1 MKTRVLTLFLCL
13 LVGLLVGF
21 LTGCST
27 PRKLTA
33 SKEEKTKVNQ
43 ETKETN
49 TGTSSTFVDTTKTD
63 GVEITYTKVEY
74 YPPEPNKE
82 PTPEPEGQVI
92 PGKTSQSEGNRN
104 KEPTSAKKQ
113 PPNKGPIKSIEQL
126 TIKQNSEEKGVSQSQ
141 EANASAKEEVTTT
154 DTDKKEADTEQPAA
168 DPYRWRYILA
178 ILVIVIVA
186 GTVVYFW
193 LRKTKVGITV
203 TSFIK
208 KIFCS

>member
-1 MKTRVLTLFLCL
+1 MKTRLLTLLLC
-13 LVGLLVGF
+13 LLVGF

-27 PRKLTA
+27 PRKLIA
-33 SKEEKTKVNQ
+33 SKEEKTKVDQ
-43 ETKETN
+43 ATKETN

-74 YPPEPNKE
+74 YPPETNRE
-82 PTPEPEGQVI
+82 STPEPEGQVT
-92 PGKTSQSEGNRN
+92 PGKTNRPEGNRS
-104 KEPTSAKKQ
+104 KEPTPAKKQ

-154 DTDKKEADTEQPAA
+154 DTDKKEANTEQPAA

>member
-1 MKTRVLTLFLCL
+1 MKTRLLTLLLC
-13 LVGLLVGF
+13 LLVGF

-27 PRKLTA
+27 PRKLIA
-33 SKEEKTKVNQ
+33 SKEEKTKVDQ
-43 ETKETN
+43 ATKETN

-63 GVEITYTKVEY
+63 GVEITYTKIEY
-74 YPPEPNKE
+74 YSPETNRE
-82 PTPEPEGQVI
+82 PTPEPEGQVT
-92 PGKTSQSEGNRN
+92 PGKTNRPEGNRN
-104 KEPTSAKKQ
+104 KEPTPAKKQ

-154 DTDKKEADTEQPAA
+154 DTDKKEANTEQPAA

-208 KIFCS
+208 KFFCS

>member
-1 MKTRVLTLFLCL
+1 MKTRLLTLLLC
-13 LVGLLVGF
+13 LLVGF

-27 PRKLTA
+27 PRKLIA
-33 SKEEKTKVNQ
+33 SKEEKTKVDQ
-43 ETKETN
+43 ATKETN

-63 GVEITYTKVEY
+63 GVEITYTKIEY
-74 YPPEPNKE
+74 YPPETNRE
-82 PTPEPEGQVI
+82 PTPEPEGQVT
-92 PGKTSQSEGNRN
+92 PGKTNRPEGNRS
-104 KEPTSAKKQ
+104 KEPTPAKKQ

-154 DTDKKEADTEQPAA
+154 DTDKKEANTEQPAA

>member
-1 MKTRVLTLFLCL
+1 MKTRLLTLLLC
-13 LVGLLVGF
+13 LLVGF

-27 PRKLTA
+27 PRKLIA
-33 SKEEKTKVNQ
+33 SKEEKTKVDQ
-43 ETKETN
+43 ATKETN

-63 GVEITYTKVEY
+63 GVEITYTKIEY
-74 YPPEPNKE
+74 YPPEANRE
-82 PTPEPEGQVI
+82 PTPEPEGQVT
-92 PGKTSQSEGNRN
+92 PGKTNRPEGSRS
-104 KEPTSAKKQ
+104 KEPTPAKKQ

-154 DTDKKEADTEQPAA
+154 DIDKKEANTEQPAA

>member
-1 MKTRVLTLFLCL
+1 MKTRLLTLFLC
-13 LVGLLVGF
+13 LLVGF

-27 PRKLTA
+27 PRKLITN
-33 SKEEKTKVNQ
+33 KEEKTKVD
-43 ETKETN
+43 EAMKETN
-49 TGTSSTFVDTTKTD
+49 TGTSSTFLDTTKTN
-63 GVEITYTKVEY
+63 GVEVTYTKIEY
-74 YPPEPNKE
+74 YPPETNRE
-82 PTPEPEGQVI
+82 PTPEPEGQVT
-92 PGKTSQSEGNRN
+92 PGKTSQYEGNRN
-104 KEPTSAKKQ
+104 KEPTPAKKQ

-126 TIKQNSEEKGVSQSQ
+126 TIKQNSEEKGVSQRQ
-141 EANASAKEEVTTT
+141 EANVSAKEETTTT
-154 DTDKKEADTEQPAA
+154 DIDKKEANTEQPAA

-193 LRKTKVGITV
+193 LRKTKVGIMV

>member
-1 MKTRVLTLFLCL
+1 MKTRLLTLLLC
-13 LVGLLVGF
+13 LLVGF

-27 PRKLTA
+27 PRKLIA
-33 SKEEKTKVNQ
+33 SKEEKTKVDQ
-43 ETKETN
+43 STKETN

-74 YPPEPNKE
+74 YPPETNRE
-82 PTPEPEGQVI
+82 LTPEPEGQVT
-92 PGKTSQSEGNRN
+92 PGKTNRPEGNRS
-104 KEPTSAKKQ
+104 KEPTPAKKQ

-154 DTDKKEADTEQPAA
+154 DTDKKEANTEQPAA

>member
-1 MKTRVLTLFLCL
+1 MKTRLLTLLLC
-13 LVGLLVGF
+13 LLVGF

-27 PRKLTA
+27 PRKLIA
-33 SKEEKTKVNQ
+33 SKEEKTKVDQ
-43 ETKETN
+43 ATKETN

-63 GVEITYTKVEY
+63 GVEITYTKIEY
-74 YPPEPNKE
+74 YPPETNRE
-82 PTPEPEGQVI
+82 PTPEPEGQVT
-92 PGKTSQSEGNRN
+92 PGKTNRPEGNRN
-104 KEPTSAKKQ
+104 KEPTPAKKQ

-154 DTDKKEADTEQPAA
+154 DTDKKEANTEQPAA

-208 KIFCS
+208 KFFCS

>member
-1 MKTRVLTLFLCL
+1 MKTRLLTLLLCL
-13 LVGLLVGF
+13 LVVF

-27 PRKLTA
+27 PRKLIA
-33 SKEEKTKVNQ
+33 SKEEKTKVDQ
-43 ETKETN
+43 ATKETN

-63 GVEITYTKVEY
+63 GVEITYTKIEY
-74 YPPEPNKE
+74 YPPETNRE
-82 PTPEPEGQVI
+82 QTPEPEGQVT
-92 PGKTSQSEGNRN
+92 PGKTNRPEGSRS
-104 KEPTSAKKQ
+104 KEPTPAKKQ

-154 DTDKKEADTEQPAA
+154 DINKKEANTEQPAA

>member
-1 MKTRVLTLFLCL
+1 MKTRLLTLLLC
-13 LVGLLVGF
+13 LLVGF

-27 PRKLTA
+27 PRKLIA
-33 SKEEKTKVNQ
+33 SKEEKTKVDQ
-43 ETKETN
+43 STKETN

-63 GVEITYTKVEY
+63 GVEITYTKIEY
-74 YPPEPNKE
+74 YPPETNRE
-82 PTPEPEGQVI
+82 PTPEPEGQVT
-92 PGKTSQSEGNRN
+92 PGKTNRPEGNRS
-104 KEPTSAKKQ
+104 KEPTPAKKQ

-141 EANASAKEEVTTT
+141 EANATAKEEITTT
-154 DTDKKEADTEQPAA
+154 DIDKKEANTEQPAA

>member
-1 MKTRVLTLFLCL
+1 MKTRLLTLLLC
-13 LVGLLVGF
+13 LLVGF

-27 PRKLTA
+27 PRKLIA
-33 SKEEKTKVNQ
+33 SKEEKTKVDQ
-43 ETKETN
+43 STKETN

-63 GVEITYTKVEY
+63 GVEITYTKIEY
-74 YPPEPNKE
+74 YPPETNRE
-82 PTPEPEGQVI
+82 PTPEPEGQVT
-92 PGKTSQSEGNRN
+92 PGKTNRPEGNRS
-104 KEPTSAKKQ
+104 KEPTPAKKQ

-141 EANASAKEEVTTT
+141 EANATAKEEITTT
-154 DTDKKEADTEQPAA
+154 DIDKKEANTEQPAA

-186 GTVVYFW
+186 GTVVYFC

>member
-1 MKTRVLTLFLCL
+1 MKTRLLTLLLC
-13 LVGLLVGF
+13 LLVGF

-27 PRKLTA
+27 PRKLIA
-33 SKEEKTKVNQ
+33 SKEEKTKVDQ
-43 ETKETN
+43 ATKETN
-49 TGTSSTFVDTTKTD
+49 TGTSSIFVDTTKTN
-63 GVEITYTKVEY
+63 GVEVTYTKIEY
-74 YPPEPNKE
+74 YPLKENEEPP
-82 PTPEPEGQVI
+82 PTPEGQVT
-92 PGKTSQSEGNRN
+92 PGKTNPTEGSRN
-104 KEPTSAKKQ
+104 KEPAPTKKQ

-141 EANASAKEEVTTT
+141 EANASVKEEVTTT
-154 DTDKKEADTEQPAA
+154 DTDKKETNTEQPAA

-178 ILVIVIVA
+178 ILVIVIVT

-203 TSFIK
+203 TSIIK

>member
-1 MKTRVLTLFLCL
+1 MKTRLLTLLLC
-13 LVGLLVGF
+13 LLVGF

-27 PRKLTA
+27 PRKLIA
-33 SKEEKTKVNQ
+33 SKEEKTKVDQ
-43 ETKETN
+43 ATKETN

-63 GVEITYTKVEY
+63 GLETTYTKIEY
-74 YPPEPNKE
+74 YPSETNRE
-82 PTPEPEGQVI
+82 PTPEPEGQVT
-92 PGKTSQSEGNRN
+92 PGKTNRPEGNRS
-104 KEPTSAKKQ
+104 KEPTPAKKQ

-126 TIKQNSEEKGVSQSQ
+126 TVKQNSEEKGVSQSQ
-141 EANASAKEEVTTT
+141 EDNASAKEEVTTT
-154 DTDKKEADTEQPAA
+154 DTDKKEANTEQPAA

>member
-1 MKTRVLTLFLCL
+1 MKTRLLTLLLC
-13 LVGLLVGF
+13 LLVGF

-27 PRKLTA
+27 PRKLIA
-33 SKEEKTKVNQ
+33 SKEEKTKVDQ
-43 ETKETN
+43 ATKETN

-63 GVEITYTKVEY
+63 GVEITYTKIEY
-74 YPPEPNKE
+74 YPPETNRE
-82 PTPEPEGQVI
+82 PTPEPEGQVT
-92 PGKTSQSEGNRN
+92 PGKTNRPEGSRS
-104 KEPTSAKKQ
+104 KEPTPAKKQ

-154 DTDKKEADTEQPAA
+154 DTDKKEANTEQPAA

-208 KIFCS
+208 KFFCS

>member
-1 MKTRVLTLFLCL
+1 MKTRLLTLLLC
-13 LVGLLVGF
+13 LLVGF

-27 PRKLTA
+27 PRKLIA
-33 SKEEKTKVNQ
+33 SKEEKTKVDQ
-43 ETKETN
+43 ATKETN

-74 YPPEPNKE
+74 YPPETNRE
-82 PTPEPEGQVI
+82 PTPEPEGQVT
-92 PGKTSQSEGNRN
+92 PGKTNRPEGSRS
-104 KEPTSAKKQ
+104 KEPTPAKKQ

-154 DTDKKEADTEQPAA
+154 DIDKKEANTEQPAA

>member
-1 MKTRVLTLFLCL
+1 MKTRLLTLLLC
-13 LVGLLVGF
+13 LLVGF

-27 PRKLTA
+27 PRKLIA
-33 SKEEKTKVNQ
+33 SKEEKTKVDQ
-43 ETKETN
+43 ATKETN

-63 GVEITYTKVEY
+63 GIEITYTKVEY
-74 YPPEPNKE
+74 YPPETNRE
-82 PTPEPEGQVI
+82 PTPEPEGQVT
-92 PGKTSQSEGNRN
+92 PGKTNRPEGNRS
-104 KEPTSAKKQ
+104 KEPTPAKKQ

-154 DTDKKEADTEQPAA
+154 DTDKKETNTEQPAA

-208 KIFCS
+208 KFFCS